1 MEKNFEKNSLQ
12 KDCGRDKNELLKMI
26 EKLQVDFEKQKKKL
40 KQLDKKLE
48 ETSLNLETKVDIE
61 EHSDLK
67 ELILK
72 LPKVED
78 VEK

>member
-1 MEKNFEKNSLQ
+1 MTLKNK
-12 KDCGRDKNELLKMI
+12 
-26 EKLQVDFEKQKKKL
+26 KKKL
-40 KQLDKKLE
+40 IKLEKKLE

>member
-1 MEKNFEKNSLQ
+1 
-12 KDCGRDKNELLKMI
+12 
-26 EKLQVDFEKQKKKL
+26 
-40 KQLDKKLE
+40 
-48 ETSLNLETKVDIE
+48 LNLETKVDIE

>member
-1 MEKNFEKNSLQ
+1 
-12 KDCGRDKNELLKMI
+12 MI
-26 EKLQVDFEKQKKKL
+26 DKLQIDFEKYKKKL
-40 KQLDKKLE
+40 IKLEKKLE